1 MSTSPSFLRDLV
13 ARAVQAGGGEI
24 RSVCSAVPR
33 ELIEAFGLDV
43 RRMLPP
49 GTVASES
56 RGESLSSPSVCAWC
70 KSALGSAEAGVLWV
84 GAATCDQMRRSLE
97 LAGRKSGSAAII
109 IHAPKTRTPE
119 AEELYRHE
127 IAWLADEIE
136 RRTGRRL
143 DPDNLRR
150 TITARNAIRR
160 AIRGFRPRFSGSD
173 FVALVHLDAM
183 LPAAEMAAL
192 LGSHALGRSLRPGLP
207 VMIAGSPLAPGDL
220 RWLDL
225 LESAG
230 FSPVADATC
239 TGDRAVDFDVDELGD
254 PLATLARAYH
264 RRPPCIFIRP
274 NDEFYDYAAG
284 LARARGARAV
294 IWRSVRGCDLYNL
307 ESQRAQKRLG
317 LPFLAL
323 DMSYGDVDSPRVR
336 TRVEAFAESLQ

>member
-1 MSTSPSFLRDLV
+1 
-13 ARAVQAGGGEI
+13 
-24 RSVCSAVPR
+24 VPR

-43 RRMLPP
+43 RRMLAP

-70 KSALGSAEAGVLWV
+70 KSALGAAEAGVFWV

-119 AEELYRHE
+119 AEGLYRDE
-127 IAWLADEIE
+127 LARLAAELE
-136 RRTGRRL
+136 QRTGRRL
-143 DPDNLRR
+143 DPDNLSR
-150 TITARNAIRR
+150 TIAARNAIRR
-160 AIRGFRPRFSGSD
+160 AIRGLRPVLSGSD

-183 LPAAEMAAL
+183 LAAAETAVL
-192 LGSHALGRSLRPGLP
+192 LGSYAFCRTSRPGLP
-207 VMIAGSPLAPGDL
+207 VMVAGSPLAPGDL

-225 LESAG
+225 LQSAG

-239 TGDRAVDFDVDELGD
+239 TGDRAVDFDVDEHGD
-254 PLATLARAYH
+254 PLAALSRAYY

-274 NDEFYDYAAG
+274 NDEFYGYAG
-284 LARARGARAV
+284 SLARARGARAV
-294 IWRSVRGCDLYNL
+294 IWRSVRGCDLYSL
-307 ESQRAQKRLG
+307 ESQRAEKRLG

-323 DMSYGDVDSPRVR
+323 DMSYGDVDSPRMR
-336 TRVEAFAESLQ
+336 TRVEAFAENLR